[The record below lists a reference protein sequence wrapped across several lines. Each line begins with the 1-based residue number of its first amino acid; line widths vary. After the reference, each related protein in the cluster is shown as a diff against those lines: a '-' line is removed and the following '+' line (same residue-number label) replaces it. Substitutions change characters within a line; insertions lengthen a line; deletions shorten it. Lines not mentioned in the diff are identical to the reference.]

1 MRGGA
6 VSAVHV
12 EVAATDTPD
21 TVHTKAAAQSIDYL
35 HWRDEILQVMYW
47 LNGEGLGDAPGAA
60 QIQNFLGA
68 SEDIVVS
75 TLERMVEDGFVVQ
88 ETGGFRLSDFGRREG
103 GRSFEDEFHALTH
116 QGHGECSPNCEFCN
130 GPGGDPSN
138 CPSKGVAHSAPG

>member
-1 MRGGA
+1 M
-6 VSAVHV
+6 SAVD
-12 EVAATDTPD
+12 VAAHAPSHASHDDTPN
-21 TVHTKAAAQSIDYL
+21 SLDYL

-47 LNGEGLGDAPGAA
+47 LNGEGLGDAPSPA
-60 QIQNFLGA
+60 QIVNFVGA

-75 TLERMVEDGFVVQ
+75 TLERMVEDGFVIR
-88 ETGGFRLSDFGRREG
+88 EASGFRLSDFGRHEG
-103 GRSFEDEFHALTH
+103 GRSFEDEFHMLTH

>member
-1 MRGGA
+1 M
-6 VSAVHV
+6 SAVD
-12 EVAATDTPD
+12 VAA
-21 TVHTKAAAQSIDYL
+21 HAQSQASRDDKPKSIDYL

-47 LNGEGLGDAPGAA
+47 LNGEGLGDAPSAA
-60 QIQNFLGA
+60 QIQNFVGA

-75 TLERMVEDGFVVQ
+75 TLERMVEDGFVVN
-88 ETGGFRLSDFGRREG
+88 EAGGFRLSDFGRHEG